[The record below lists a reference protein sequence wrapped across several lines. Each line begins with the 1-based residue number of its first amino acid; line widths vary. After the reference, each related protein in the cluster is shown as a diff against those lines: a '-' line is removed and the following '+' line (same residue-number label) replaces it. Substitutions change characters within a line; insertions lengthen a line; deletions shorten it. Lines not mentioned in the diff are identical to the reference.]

1 MASSISDT
9 DLSGLATYLFT
20 RREAIL
26 NHWRNQCEQDTTL
39 LNVSGLAREE
49 FNNMIPLLL
58 TILHQRLQKQP
69 EGNDPVEI
77 AAAHG
82 LHRWQKGLTLKNLL
96 AEINYL
102 YAGVIRELQL
112 YREFF
117 PDSDADVLIA
127 GYQEVDRLKTET
139 MLGSVREYDQ
149 QQQLAAASRANRLQ
163 YTLDQLQDMTRLR
176 GDLLRTSSHDLKSS
190 FGVVRNAAILLD
202 QAEKPEEERTK
213 LLQMLNR
220 NLGNIHEM
228 LQQLTDL
235 SRLEAG
241 YEVLDIQRFDASQ
254 LLYGLVESA
263 QPLAVQKGL
272 ILRADGPPELLVSND
287 SVKIHRIVQNLLLNA
302 IKYTQTGIVSVSWS
316 KEGDFRWYISV
327 QDSGPGLS
335 DGLVA
340 LFSKQLMP
348 KAEES
353 GVLQRDFSEVDEVP
367 NLTSEEL
374 DHATS
379 KGLPVSEGVGLLIVK
394 RLCELLGGMVEIESI
409 INVGT
414 LFRIRLMLE
423 HKA

>member
-1 MASSISDT
+1 M
-9 DLSGLATYLFT
+9 
-20 RREAIL
+20 
-26 NHWRNQCEQDTTL
+26 
-39 LNVSGLAREE
+39 
-49 FNNMIPLLL
+49 
-58 TILHQRLQKQP
+58 
-69 EGNDPVEI
+69 
-77 AAAHG
+77 
-82 LHRWQKGLTLKNLL
+82 
-96 AEINYL
+96 
-102 YAGVIRELQL
+102 
-112 YREFF
+112 YREFY
-117 PDSDADVLIA
+117 PDSNADVLIA

-149 QQQLAAASRANRLQ
+149 QQQIAAASRANRLQ
-163 YTLDQLQDMTRLR
+163 YTLDQLQEMTRLR

-190 FGVVRNAAILLD
+190 FGVVRSAAILLD

-241 YEVLDIQRFDASQ
+241 YEVLDLQRFDASQ
-254 LLYGLVESA
+254 LLNELVESA
-263 QPLAVQKGL
+263 QPLATEKGL

-335 DGLVA
+335 DGLA
-340 LFSKQLMP
+340 TLFSKQLMP

-353 GVLQRDFSEVDEVP
+353 GVLERDLSEVDEVP
-367 NLTSEEL
+367 NFTSEEL
-374 DHATS
+374 NHATS
-379 KGLPVSEGVGLLIVK
+379 QGLPVSEGVGLLIVK
-394 RLCELLGGMVEIESI
+394 RLCELLGGMMEIESI
-409 INVGT
+409 PNVGT
-414 LFRIRLMLE
+414 LFRIRLQLDY
-423 HKA
+423 KS